1 MALDWILLIKP
12 QEDEIMQEY
21 LKAIDN
27 LAINNENRLK
37 QQIQKV
43 KIERDET
50 KSMEE
55 KHKEELKKM
64 KDEAENKFHELFN
77 KIDLQKVL

>member
-64 KDEAENKFHELFN
+64 KDGVENKFHELFN

>member
-1 MALDWILLIKP
+1 
-12 QEDEIMQEY
+12 MQEY

-43 KIERDET
+43 KTERDET

>member
-1 MALDWILLIKP
+1 
-12 QEDEIMQEY
+12 MQEY

>member
-1 MALDWILLIKP
+1 
-12 QEDEIMQEY
+12 MQEY

-64 KDEAENKFHELFN
+64 KDEVENKFHELFN

>member
-43 KIERDET
+43 KTERDET

-64 KDEAENKFHELFN
+64 KDEVENKFHELFN
-77 KIDLQKVL
+77 KIDLQKFL

>member
-64 KDEAENKFHELFN
+64 KDEVENKFHELFN